1 MIYPSVI
8 KYFLSETLGG
18 KFSIQLS
25 TVRENRGE
33 RNWFARHRVTKEG
46 FSERKSGGGG
56 GGGGSLVRRNAN
68 SDNEGVARRGWR
80 GRSFAR
86 PSRKF
91 RRPPRFRCRRPYN
104 RRAPNS
110 GSEIV
115 RALVAYGRN
124 FCTFLRFFC
133 LSPPSCREPARHIS
147 RNCNRNCI
155 KPTRLAVDWCR
166 GIVDRGFAT
175 HAINARLPVA
185 SNIKSYR

>member
-1 MIYPSVI
+1 M
-8 KYFLSETLGG
+8 
-18 KFSIQLS
+18 
-25 TVRENRGE
+25 
-33 RNWFARHRVTKEG
+33 
-46 FSERKSGGGG
+46 
-56 GGGGSLVRRNAN
+56 RRNAN
-68 SDNEGVARRGWR
+68 SDNEGGEKGWR
-80 GRSFAR
+80 GRSSFAR

-147 RNCNRNCI
+147 RNCDRDCINRRGRWSI
-155 KPTRLAVDWCR
+155 GVAVSSIVVSRLTRLCPS
-166 GIVDRGFAT
+166 
-175 HAINARLPVA
+175 ARR
-185 SNIKSYR
+185 IKYKIISLISPSRIHEVFR